1 MPISSAIESIFA
13 NAQQNAA
20 SLIETATL
28 AINAKVNTIEEAEVM
43 IQELSS
49 EAVKYNELLTTIMNA
64 MRQVESGDM
73 NKEEAACIII
83 PAVKELKDKC
93 TALKIANVEAPGDDI
108 TEDEIAILRELIIGA
123 KAAAEDRLVAIRLGD
138 DEREDPELVLQ
149 WENTVPNKSYQE
161 LLDEIT
167 SERKHKSAKKAAKK
181 TKHYE
186 SEDNNMDIFGSA
198 YESMID
204 QCMLE
209 EMDYEAATE
218 GANWDARKL
227 NKSYSKEIRGLAKQ
241 AKKEYKLGNYTIAK
255 NLYNKCSALC
265 DEAIADIKSIDNNNS
280 SLFIG
285 SLLHMVRTIG
295 STLAF
300 GPIAMGYK
308 AAYAKIDREID
319 KLNSAGMGELT
330 KAQYNKYITDI
341 IMDLKT
347 MSKKYKKLADK
358 AAKGELNSNS
368 ANEGFVDEFNYD
380 EFMFACE
387 AYMDD
392 MMAAMESDEDGT
404 DDEAPSKKAGK
415 IRSLFSKISR
425 AFKRGNKE
433 EVEALKKEADA
444 AVKDLADAEANA
456 PEEQKSKYRKAA
468 KTAAIAVGAT
478 AAVVGLTMAGTA
490 IVQKAKGSEIDP
502 TALFKIA
509 GSVTHGAVQNIGD
522 AAASRRVGRAEMKN
536 ENVSVNDA
544 MRANRYLEH
553 QALKHEQKVAK
564 ADRKETKK
572 YNKMKMAQKEKEKE
586 DAKKIAKASTD
597 AFGISEFDLYEVILE
612 AMCSE
617 DCFEYD
623 SDVELADAIEAML

>member
-138 DEREDPELVLQ
+138 DEREDPELAMEAGFLAAEYVNTQEVKTANELYINSKKLYSLGEKEKALIYIKKAKSLYEKALKNLLNSGKFAKTETIVKHANITNRSTAITTDKMTFNITRTKLEHHIDRCTAHILQ

-198 YESMID
+198 
-204 QCMLE
+204 
-209 EMDYEAATE
+209 
-218 GANWDARKL
+218 
-227 NKSYSKEIRGLAKQ
+227 
-241 AKKEYKLGNYTIAK
+241 
-255 NLYNKCSALC
+255 
-265 DEAIADIKSIDNNNS
+265 
-280 SLFIG
+280 
-285 SLLHMVRTIG
+285 
-295 STLAF
+295 
-300 GPIAMGYK
+300 
-308 AAYAKIDREID
+308 
-319 KLNSAGMGELT
+319 
-330 KAQYNKYITDI
+330 
-341 IMDLKT
+341 
-347 MSKKYKKLADK
+347 K
-358 AAKGELNSNS
+358 AAKGELNVNS

-502 TALFKIA
+502 TTLFKIA
-509 GSVTHGAVQNIGD
+509 GNVTHGAVQNIGD

-544 MRANRYLEH
+544 MRANRYFEH

-572 YNKMKMAQKEKEKE
+572 YNKMKMAQKEA
-586 DAKKIAKASTD
+586 AKKIAKASTD

-617 DCFEYD
+617 DCFDYD